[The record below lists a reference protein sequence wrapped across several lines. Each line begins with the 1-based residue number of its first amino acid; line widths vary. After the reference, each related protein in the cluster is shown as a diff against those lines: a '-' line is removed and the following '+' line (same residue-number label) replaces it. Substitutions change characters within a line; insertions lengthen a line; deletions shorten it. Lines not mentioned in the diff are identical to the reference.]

1 MLTRKWIVSV
11 LICACS
17 MVAFGQEQKGDEPGV
32 RDLIGRWNAAYRAL
46 DAKKLAAVQ
55 TPDFEIVNRLG
66 QWTPLFS
73 TEQSEKMWA
82 WAFTNIYKGK
92 AGPEHTIERV
102 RFLTPDV
109 SVVQARAYWKDIIV
123 LDDGTQIP
131 PHGEIDTF
139 VAVRN
144 GGVWRVA
151 SLNIHNQM
159 PPFDI
164 KPGEPLAVPYPP
176 K

>member
-1 MLTRKWIVSV
+1 MN
-11 LICACS
+11 
-17 MVAFGQEQKGDEPGV
+17 P
-32 RDLIGRWNAAYRAL
+32 
-46 DAKKLAAVQ
+46 
-55 TPDFEIVNRLG
+55 
-66 QWTPLFS
+66 
-73 TEQSEKMWA
+73 
-82 WAFTNIYKGK
+82 
-92 AGPEHTIERV
+92 
-102 RFLTPDV
+102 
-109 SVVQARAYWKDIIV
+109 VVQARAYWKDIIV

-159 PPFDI
+159 PPFDV

-176 K
+176 SSWPEYVGYCGVSSGWAVFW